1 MLVILL
7 EMIPCNLSS
16 SILSEEEI
24 GGNGEEEFIIVKFFN
39 YFNSERTKIK
49 IMPAM
54 LVSQPILRS

>member
-1 MLVILL
+1 MIL
-7 EMIPCNLSS
+7 CNLSS

-49 IMPAM
+49 TIPMI
-54 LVSQPILRS
+54 LLIQPILRS

>member
-7 EMIPCNLSS
+7 EMILCNLSS

-24 GGNGEEEFIIVKFFN
+24 DGNEEEEFIIVKFFN

-49 IMPAM
+49 TIPMM
-54 LVSQPILRS
+54 LVIQPILRS

>member
-7 EMIPCNLSS
+7 EMILCNLSS

-24 GGNGEEEFIIVKFFN
+24 GGNGEEEFIVVKFFN

-49 IMPAM
+49 TMPMM
-54 LVSQPILRS
+54 LLIQPILRS